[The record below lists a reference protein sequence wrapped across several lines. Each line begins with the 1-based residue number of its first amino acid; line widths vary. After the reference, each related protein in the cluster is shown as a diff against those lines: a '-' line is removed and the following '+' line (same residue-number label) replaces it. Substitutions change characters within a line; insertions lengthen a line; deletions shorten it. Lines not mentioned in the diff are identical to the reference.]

1 MKQTLNTVLIGVT
14 KELTKRVTKTLTKR
28 LSKPRPKTITTIGL
42 SLVVYSLSLTVVAQN
57 TDKSKDLA
65 ELKEQKENKAAITTS
80 AKQAPVVIETQV
92 KGSQEQPTVI
102 YILPWQGIDTPVI
115 IEGEHSK
122 IAMPNFKPINPKQF
136 KKQATQLYDLHLNS
150 EVEN

>member
-1 MKQTLNTVLIGVT
+1 MKKTLYTVLINVT
-14 KELTKRVTKTLTKR
+14 KDLTKRVTKTLTKP
-28 LSKPRPKTITTIGL
+28 SPKTITTMGL
-42 SLVVYSLSLTVVAQN
+42 SLVVYSLSLTVVAQK
-57 TDKSKDLA
+57 TVIA
-65 ELKEQKENKAAITTS
+65 TS
-80 AKQAPVVIETQV
+80 TKQAPVVIETQV

-136 KKQATQLYDLHLNS
+136 KKQASQLYNLHLNS
-150 EVEN
+150 EAEN

>member
-14 KELTKRVTKTLTKR
+14 KELTKRVTK
-28 LSKPRPKTITTIGL
+28 PITVIGL
-42 SLVVYSLSLTVVAQN
+42 SLVVYSFSLTVVAQN

-65 ELKEQKENKAAITTS
+65 ELKEQKDNKAAITTS

>member
-1 MKQTLNTVLIGVT
+1 MKKTLNTVLIGVT
-14 KELTKRVTKTLTKR
+14 KELTKRVTK
-28 LSKPRPKTITTIGL
+28 PITVIGL
-42 SLVVYSLSLTVVAQN
+42 SLVVYSFSLTVVAQN

-65 ELKEQKENKAAITTS
+65 ELKEQKDNKAAITTS

>member
-1 MKQTLNTVLIGVT
+1 MKKTLNTVLIGVT
-14 KELTKRVTKTLTKR
+14 KELTKRVTK
-28 LSKPRPKTITTIGL
+28 PITVIGL
-42 SLVVYSLSLTVVAQN
+42 SLVVYSFSLTVVAQN

-65 ELKEQKENKAAITTS
+65 ELKEQKDNKAAITTS

-136 KKQATQLYDLHLNS
+136 KKQASQLYNLHLNS
-150 EVEN
+150 EAEN